1 MELDRMTDTSNS
13 RTVVV
18 DAAAHAW
25 VVGDPL
31 YPLDPAIATCPD
43 NMPVIDESA
52 EHLIARMNTLGIDE
66 TVISHVCYY
75 GRDNSYTA
83 HCVNSYPERF
93 TGVGLLVGY
102 RLHSPDDYENPARLE
117 RLMREDGLSGLR
129 LSPIYDPNALWLN
142 DPVSYPLW
150 NKAQELGAVFNIF
163 AAPHQIAQI
172 GDMAARFPGVNIVV
186 DHFAMIDITASDVE
200 GFNPLLDLRKFP
212 NVYIRTSLH
221 NPSRQELPYTDMWPY
236 LERAYD
242 SFGPQKLIYAS
253 DYELL
258 IMKDLIPFFTSE
270 DKKWILG
277 RNALSIYRDNIRT

>member
-1 MELDRMTDTSNS
+1 MTDTVNS
-13 RTVVV
+13 PTPVI

-25 VVGDPL
+25 VVGDPQF
-31 YPLDPAIATCPD
+31 PLDPAVATCPD

-52 EHLIARMNTLGIDE
+52 EHLIARMNTFGIDE

-75 GRDNSYTA
+75 GRDNRYSA
-83 HCVNSYPERF
+83 HCVKSYPERF

-102 RLHSPDDYENPARLE
+102 RLHSPNDPENPARLE
-117 RLMREDGLSGLR
+117 RLMREDRFSGLR
-129 LSPIYDPNALWLN
+129 LSPIYDPDVVWMN

-150 NKAQELGAVFNIF
+150 RKAEELGAVFNIF
-163 AAPHQIAQI
+163 AAPHQVSQI

-186 DHFAMIDITASDVE
+186 DHFAMIDITAPDSE
-200 GFNPLLDLRKFP
+200 GFEPLLALNQYP

-221 NPSRQELPYTDMWPY
+221 NPSRQELPYRDMWPY

-242 SFGPQKLIYAS
+242 AFGPQKLIYAS

-258 IMKDLIPFFTSE
+258 IMKDLVPFFPSE
-270 DKKWILG
+270 DRKWILG
-277 RNALSIYRDNIRT
+277 GNAKKVYRDDLRI